1 MNSRERLLCV
11 LEGGTPDMVP
21 VSPFIQ
27 EEYLSYY
34 FNKKNTDRLF
44 DAVALRK
51 ELDFDLVTRQYVNE
65 IPYFLQRSFINWEVE
80 NKVEVVNGNYI
91 RTIKVKTPV
100 KELRQV
106 EGAPYNEKILS
117 GIHFSTMEYLIK
129 DQDDFEVFKKYCPR
143 REKQDV
149 DHILE
154 SGEIA
159 KKEIGDLGISCP
171 WAMGG
176 VYNLASTYINVQ
188 DMMVDAL
195 SEEDYYEDYMNFF
208 ADLVVSDHEIFA
220 ESQFDCVGMQGNI
233 ANGGMMGPD
242 YFEEYVLPYE
252 KKAIDVLRQGE
263 KPIIYHNC
271 GKARVLY
278 SAYKKLGITVWETI
292 SEEPQGDNV
301 LAEAK
306 EYFKNDLILFGNF
319 DQVHFLKEASP
330 KEVEKRAYDLMMT
343 GKKGGHYIFACSD
356 YLEIGTPLE
365 NVKALLRGARAA
377 SRYE

>member
-159 KKEIGDLGISCP
+159 SIVVKVFSKLIPHKDNSFQAVCLNHFTNPVAQIG
-171 WAMGG
+171 
-176 VYNLASTYINVQ
+176 YTQ
-188 DMMVDAL
+188 R
-195 SEEDYYEDYMNFF
+195 
-208 ADLVVSDHEIFA
+208 
-220 ESQFDCVGMQGNI
+220 ESFYLTLIGHLKDIVHN
-233 ANGGMMGPD
+233 
-242 YFEEYVLPYE
+242 
-252 KKAIDVLRQGE
+252 LRQRIARKCAQLFNYGIGIISAKQVGICTCDQAIE
-263 KPIIYHNC
+263 IIFVVLIRKPCNGC
-271 GKARVLY
+271 
-278 SAYKKLGITVWETI
+278 
-292 SEEPQGDNV
+292 
-301 LAEAK
+301 
-306 EYFKNDLILFGNF
+306 LF
-319 DQVHFLKEASP
+319 
-330 KEVEKRAYDLMMT
+330 
-343 GKKGGHYIFACSD
+343 
-356 YLEIGTPLE
+356 
-365 NVKALLRGARAA
+365 
-377 SRYE
+377 

>member
-188 DMMVDAL
+188 NMMVDAL

-278 SAYKKLGITVWETI
+278 PAYKKLGITVWETI